1 MEKVK
6 QDAFDEINCTMAH
19 DTLLNYP
26 DFNETFKF
34 YNNVRAPQL
43 GAVIIQKGKTI
54 AFYSRKLANSQQM
67 YIVTQRKLISIVKT
81 LKEFRTILLGRKIRI
96 YNDHKNLTYKNFNT
110 NRVLRLILIL
120 DEYGPD
126 IEYIKGEKRSS
137 RLTINI
143 SLKWV
148 SI

>member
-67 YIVTQRKLISIVKT
+67 YIVT
-81 LKEFRTILLGRKIRI
+81 
-96 YNDHKNLTYKNFNT
+96 
-110 NRVLRLILIL
+110 
-120 DEYGPD
+120 
-126 IEYIKGEKRSS
+126 
-137 RLTINI
+137 
-143 SLKWV
+143 
-148 SI
+148 